1 MKFYAQEIY
10 FSFLVFDANIDTVV
24 LHILSF
30 WINFAALTL
39 YLIIYVSIFTII

>member
-10 FSFLVFDANIDTVV
+10 FSFLVFDANIETVV

-30 WINFAALTL
+30 WINHALTL
-39 YLIIYVSIFTII
+39 YLIIYESIFTII